1 MVILCIQSLSL
12 ISDGSRSDVKVNVP
26 ISGGSG
32 SSSLID
38 ELSRISKLNFQLV
51 LFGLSGSGVLSGLE
65 YIH

>member
-38 ELSRISKLNFQLV
+38 ELNRISKLPIPGNVSGCQTLQLR
-51 LFGLSGSGVLSGLE
+51 L
-65 YIH
+65 